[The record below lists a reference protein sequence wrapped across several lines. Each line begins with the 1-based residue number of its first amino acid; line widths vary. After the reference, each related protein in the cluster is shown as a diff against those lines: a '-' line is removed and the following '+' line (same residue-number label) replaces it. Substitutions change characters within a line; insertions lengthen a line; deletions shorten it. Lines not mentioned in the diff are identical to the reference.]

1 MASRRALTGG
11 TGDVNPQFLSFSVQ
25 QSGNDATTTLAV
37 NIPVQRLPTTGRAQ
51 VMEVLMVKYDGSTLG
66 GSSTAEVPRRY
77 VTSMYDSSILHPTE
91 WSRSLTVR
99 VTTRNPGTTA
109 VGYNDP
115 SVFSY
120 YNKTKYGT
128 WNAGGTYFIIEHEP
142 YVDDLTDGAGHG
154 YLVGTDIIYIQ
165 ISSQDTGAPQSCQG
179 KLYYRWKNVN
189 LQEYIGIVQ
198 SQQ

>member
-1 MASRRALTGG
+1 MSSRRGLTGG
-11 TGDVNPQFLSFSVQ
+11 TGDVNPQFLSWSVVQ
-25 QSGNDATTTLAV
+25 DAADSTTTLAV

-51 VMEVLMVKYDGSTLG
+51 VMEVLSVKYDGSTLG

-77 VTSMYDSSILHPTE
+77 DASLDDHMELHFDE

-99 VTTRNPGTTA
+99 IATRNPGTTA

-120 YNKTKYGT
+120 YNKTKYGIFT
-128 WNAGGTYFIIEHEP
+128 AGGSYFIIEHEP

-154 YLVGTDIIYIQ
+154 YLVATDIIYIQ
-165 ISSQDTGAPQSCQG
+165 ISSQQTGSAQSCQG

-198 SQQ
+198 GQQ